1 MMKRFFISLV
11 LGCCLIPVRAG
22 YTWEVCQQKAR
33 ENYPLI
39 RQYELVEKLSEFNVQ
54 NASRAYLPQI
64 SLSGQATYQS
74 EVMSF
79 PEQMETQYRLMGL
92 DMEGLRN
99 DQYKMVL
106 DVSQTI
112 WDGGYTKSQKDAAKS
127 EQRVSS
133 ASTDVELYALRSR
146 VNQIYFGILMLDEN
160 LKLNTLVANTL
171 QSNYDFL
178 EAGLKNGLALESD
191 LYKMKAE
198 IISNN
203 QTKSKIETTRDAYIK
218 VLSLMLGEQIP
229 PKAVFEKPSI
239 DMLALQNENNRPELT
254 LFDAQESALGAKEE
268 MVNAAIMPRFKL
280 FAQGL
285 YGYPS
290 LNMFDDMMDYKW
302 STDYIVGIGFQWN
315 LSSLYTR
322 KNNLNTIKT
331 NSQQIDIQRNRFL
344 YNNRLEQIQKDAE
357 IDQISSV
364 MKDDDEM
371 IRLRSYVRETSQAK
385 YQNGTI
391 TLNELLSDITSESK
405 ALLDKSVH
413 EIEYLQKM
421 YERKHITNN

>member
-1 MMKRFFISLV
+1 MKRLIIALF
-11 LGCCLIPVRAG
+11 LGCTLTPLWAQ
-22 YTWEVCQQKAR
+22 YTLDVCQQKAR

-39 RQYELVEKLSEFNVQ
+39 KQYELVERLTEFTVQ

-112 WDGGYTKSQKDAAKS
+112 WDGGYTKSQKDAAKA

-160 LKLNTLVANTL
+160 LKLNALVANTL

-191 LYKMKAE
+191 LYKIKAE

-229 PKAVFEKPSI
+229 PEAVFEKPEMEI
-239 DMLALQNENNRPELT
+239 LALQSENNRPELT
-254 LFDAQESALGAKEE
+254 MFDAQESSLGAREE
-268 MVNAAIMPRFKL
+268 MVNSSLMPRFKL

-302 STDYIVGIGFQWN
+302 STDYIVGVGFQWS

-344 YNNRLEQIQKDAE
+344 YNSRLEQIQKDAE

-371 IRLRSYVRETSQAK
+371 IRLRTFVRETSQAK

>member
-1 MMKRFFISLV
+1 MKRLIIALF
-11 LGCCLIPVRAG
+11 LGCTLTPLWAQ
-22 YTWEVCQQKAR
+22 YTLDVCQQKAR

-39 RQYELVEKLSEFNVQ
+39 KQYELVERLTEFTVQ

-92 DMEGLRN
+92 NMEGLRN

-112 WDGGYTKSQKDAAKS
+112 WDGGYTKSQKDAAKA
-127 EQRVSS
+127 EQKVSS

-160 LKLNTLVANTL
+160 LKLNALVANTL

-191 LYKMKAE
+191 LYKIKAE

-203 QTKSKIETTRDAYIK
+203 QTKSKIETTRDSYIK

-229 PKAVFEKPSI
+229 PEAIFEKPEI
-239 DMLALQNENNRPELT
+239 EMLALQSENNRPELT
-254 LFDAQESALGAKEE
+254 MFDAQKSSLGAREE
-268 MVNAAIMPRFKL
+268 MVNSSLMPRFKL

-302 STDYIVGIGFQWN
+302 STDYIVGVGFQWS

-344 YNNRLEQIQKDAE
+344 YNSRLEQIQKDAE

-371 IRLRSYVRETSQAK
+371 IRLRTFVRETSQAK

>member
-112 WDGGYTKSQKDAAKS
+112 WDGGYIKSQKDAAKA
-127 EQRVSS
+127 EKVVST
-133 ASTDVELYALRSR
+133 ASTDVEMYALRGR
-146 VNQIYFGILMLDEN
+146 VNQIFFGILMLDEN
-160 LKLNTLVANTL
+160 LKLNELVAKTL

-178 EAGLKNGLALESD
+178 EAGVKNGLALESD
-191 LYKMKAE
+191 LYKIKAE
-198 IISNN
+198 IIANN
-203 QTKSKIETTRDAYIK
+203 QTKSRIETTRDAYIK
-218 VLSLMLGEQIP
+218 VLSLMMGEEISGE
-229 PKAVFEKPSI
+229 AVFEKPSI

-290 LNMFDDMMDYKW
+290 LD
-302 STDYIVGIGFQWN
+302 
-315 LSSLYTR
+315 R
-322 KNNLNTIKT
+322 
-331 NSQQIDIQRNRFL
+331 
-344 YNNRLEQIQKDAE
+344 
-357 IDQISSV
+357 
-364 MKDDDEM
+364 
-371 IRLRSYVRETSQAK
+371 
-385 YQNGTI
+385 
-391 TLNELLSDITSESK
+391 
-405 ALLDKSVH
+405 KSVV
-413 EIEYLQKM
+413 
-421 YERKHITNN
+421 